1 MRSNEKSNMIKHYIA
16 IARPDHWFKNVF
28 MLPGIVLAFE
38 YDIDSAFLKLLP
50 KITFAAISICLLSS
64 ANYVI
69 NEWLDAEFDKYHP
82 KKKDRPSVVQGLKAE
97 WVYTE
102 YLLIALTGL
111 TIAYFISTN
120 YFILSITFLV
130 MGVLYNV
137 RPFRT
142 KDRIYLDVISE
153 SINNPLRLFL
163 GWSIVSQMIP
173 PSSILMSY
181 WMGGTFL
188 MGTKRFAEYRFIND
202 FKRAGLYRRSFQFYD
217 ERKLLISIVFYALL
231 SSFFLAVFLIKHRI
245 ELILS
250 FPFFAILFSWY
261 LNIGFRDNS
270 PVQNPEKLYKET
282 PFIIF
287 LIFLSIIMLIL
298 VKIEIP
304 FLQSLI

>member
-1 MRSNEKSNMIKHYIA
+1 MIKHYIA

-50 KITFAAISICLLSS
+50 KITFAAISICLLAS